1 MPAMRAQALS
11 PLLPWLLAAAASLA
25 GAGLIARDEL
35 AHRREAFD
43 TDARIA
49 HRLLSQRLVQHDAVL
64 ATLALL
70 SPTRADHPEQRLPA
84 VYPQIVQV
92 TRREAGQAWPDA
104 DHTQAEERSHQQGHA
119 ALAALD
125 THNGQYDLVM
135 AAGAGAYA
143 LRIDMAQTVP
153 QDEWP
158 LPPGRSPAQVALV
171 LPGQPP
177 YALQAG
183 QGLAGG
189 VGWGLHFEK
198 ALASPSQ
205 PFQLV
210 VTQRMGP
217 GELPWLAMGA
227 WCAAMGGLALAWT
240 AWRRQLTQRR
250 RAEDLLRLGQVTR
263 LNTLGELA
271 AGLAHELNQPLTAVV
286 ANTQASL
293 RLLREQ
299 GEADP
304 TTVAAME
311 QAVAQA
317 RRAAEVVARL
327 RRVIERPAQADGVQ
341 SLMLQDAVRDALYL
355 LEPECT
361 RRQVCTTV
369 EAPDG
374 DVRVSADPV
383 ALEQI
388 VHNLIMNA
396 LQALEQVPSNQ
407 RRLTLRLGTEGD
419 MGRLEVIDTGPG
431 LPPQVMDKLFQPFFS
446 TRDGGLGLGLS
457 LCDTLASGMGGRL
470 SARQGPDGGAAFCL
484 TLPLATP

>member
-1 MPAMRAQALS
+1 MRAPAL
-11 PLLPWLLAAAASLA
+11 PHLLPWLVAAVAALA
-25 GAGLIARDEL
+25 GAALLASSEL
-35 AHRREAFD
+35 KDRREAFD
-43 TDARIA
+43 TNARIA

-70 SPTRADHPEQRLPA
+70 NSTRADQPEQRLPA
-84 VYPQIVQV
+84 LYAQILRV

-104 DHTQAEERSHQQGHA
+104 DHAQAEERSRQLGHA
-119 ALAALD
+119 AISALD
-125 THNGQYDLVM
+125 NRSGQYDLVL

-158 LPPGRSPAQVALV
+158 LPPGRSPAQVALA
-171 LPGQPP
+171 LPGQPAF
-177 YALQAG
+177 ALQTG
-183 QGLAGG
+183 QANGG
-189 VGWGLHFEK
+189 NLGWPLHFDK
-198 ALASPSQ
+198 VLASPSQ
-205 PFQLV
+205 PFHLLV
-210 VTQRMGP
+210 SQRVGP
-217 GELPWLAMGA
+217 SELPWMAMGA
-227 WCAAMGGLALAWT
+227 WCAAMVGMALAWT
-240 AWRRQLTQRR
+240 AWQRQLTRRR

-299 GEADP
+299 GDIDP
-304 TTVAAME
+304 TAVAAME

-327 RRVIERPAQADGVQ
+327 RRVIERPAQADGLPSVV
-341 SLMLQDAVRDALYL
+341 LQDAVRDALHL
-355 LEPECT
+355 LEPECQ
-361 RRQVCTTV
+361 RRQVATSV
-369 EAPDG
+369 EAPAHE
-374 DVRVSADPV
+374 VRVRADPV

-396 LQALEQVPSNQ
+396 LQAMEQMPVDQ
-407 RRLTLRLGTEGD
+407 RRLTLRLGTEASL
-419 MGRLEVIDTGPG
+419 GRLDVIDTGPG
-431 LPPQVMDKLFQPFFS
+431 LSPAVMAKLFQPFFS
-446 TRDGGLGLGLS
+446 TRAGGLGLGLS
-457 LCDTLASGMGGRL
+457 LCDTLATGMGGRL
-470 SARQGPDGGAAFCL
+470 SAQPHPSGGAAFCL